1 MGKDI
6 RNVFHQL
13 LLALEIIEAKQSK
26 VLIDGKQYL
35 PMDLRNEVIPN
46 EFDIGHQRNVN
57 PLGNVDSLEE
67 LIVPFL
73 LVEIIV
79 NDVLVEHGLLNEH

>member
-1 MGKDI
+1 
-6 RNVFHQL
+6 
-13 LLALEIIEAKQSK
+13 
-26 VLIDGKQYL
+26 
-35 PMDLRNEVIPN
+35 MDLRNEVIPN